1 MGYCFGENG
10 WNILVVWLNFGHS
23 KAIPLHCETKMNNR
37 IMTQYKLK
45 TGKVGEAVVDG
56 YKKIEKGVVDGYN
69 AIEKGVVEGYKK
81 IEKSFVERF
90 LEQTGEDENGNQQ
103 PRDNDK

>member
-1 MGYCFGENG
+1 
-10 WNILVVWLNFGHS
+10 
-23 KAIPLHCETKMNNR
+23 
-37 IMTQYKLK
+37 MTQYKLK
-45 TGKVGEAVVDG
+45 TGKVGEAVVEG
-56 YKKIEKGVVDGYN
+56 YKKIEKGVVSGYN

-90 LEQTGEDENGNQQ
+90 LEQTGEYENGNQQ